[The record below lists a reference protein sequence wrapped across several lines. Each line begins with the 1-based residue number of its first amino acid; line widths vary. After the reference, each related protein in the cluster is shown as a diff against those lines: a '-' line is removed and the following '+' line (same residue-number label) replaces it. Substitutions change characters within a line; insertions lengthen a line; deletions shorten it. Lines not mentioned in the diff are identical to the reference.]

1 MQRSLLSTAINKAR
15 SSLKR
20 ITAFGRKLIYSKHM
34 LWGVGLASFLESVI
48 VPIPLETILIP
59 LMQARRGKILLIS
72 TMALIGCLLG
82 ASVGYAMGY
91 FVFEAIGQQL
101 ISWFSTPEQFE
112 YVRQQMQ
119 DKGFLFVFSV
129 GVIPV
134 PFQLAMLAAGA
145 TKYSLLLFMAASGL
159 SRAIRYYG
167 LGFLVWIAGN
177 KAQDLFEKHKV
188 IFSLV
193 LIAFVALIWWLS
205 VL

>member
-1 MQRSLLSTAINKAR
+1 
-15 SSLKR
+15 
-20 ITAFGRKLIYSKHM
+20 M

>member
-1 MQRSLLSTAINKAR
+1 MYL
-15 SSLKR
+15 
-20 ITAFGRKLIYSKHM
+20 
-34 LWGVGLASFLESVI
+34 GVGVASFLESVI

-59 LMQARRGKILLIS
+59 LMQARRDKILLIS
-72 TMALIGCLLG
+72 TIALIGCLLG
-82 ASVGYAMGY
+82 AGVGYAVGY

-101 ISWFSTPEQFE
+101 ISWFSTPEQFD

-129 GVIPV
+129 GVIPI

-145 TKYSLLLFMAASGL
+145 TQYSLFLFLAASGL

-177 KAQDLFEKHKV
+177 KAQHLFEKHKV
-188 IFSLV
+188 GFSLV
-193 LIAFVALIWWLS
+193 LIAIVILIWWISLR
-205 VL
+205 